1 MQTYFYRDFDFLG
14 NIQDYEKISTGEL
27 HSRLAEKNSHG
38 SRNKPEGSAGGVRR

>member
-14 NIQDYEKISTGEL
+14 NTQDYEKISTGEL

-38 SRNKPEGSAGGVRR
+38 SRNKPEGGAGRVRG